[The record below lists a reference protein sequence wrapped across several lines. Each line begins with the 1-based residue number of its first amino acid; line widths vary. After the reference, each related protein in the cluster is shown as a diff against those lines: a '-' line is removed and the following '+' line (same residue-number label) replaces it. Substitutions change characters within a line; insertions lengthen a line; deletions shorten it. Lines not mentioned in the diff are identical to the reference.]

1 MTNLIRSIYV
11 SGKLPTDPFDLT
23 GISKSYC
30 CSTLI
35 KRDKVKF
42 GVLNTVNNSNFLFL
56 KTHKANKVSVLL
68 LLDIA
73 FKALLLGQSTN
84 KIFRKD
90 FSHAGRDI
98 CNKFKLFLQGPWA
111 GIVSAAPT
119 QANNN
124 IEYCI

>member
-1 MTNLIRSIYV
+1 MHN
-11 SGKLPTDPFDLT
+11 DPFDLT
-23 GISKSYC
+23 GNSKSYC

-35 KRDKVKF
+35 KHDKVKF

-56 KTHKANKVSVLL
+56 KTHKANKVLVLL

-84 KIFRKD
+84 KILRKD